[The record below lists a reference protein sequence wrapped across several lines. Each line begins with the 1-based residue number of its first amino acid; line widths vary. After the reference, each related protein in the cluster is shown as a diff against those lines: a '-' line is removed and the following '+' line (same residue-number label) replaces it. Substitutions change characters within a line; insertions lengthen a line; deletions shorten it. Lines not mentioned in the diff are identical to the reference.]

1 MTNDSLGAKE
11 PVNQLTDYEA
21 ALYDRGI
28 RLWGVDAQNRL
39 RQAKV
44 LFIGINSLMSEIIKN
59 TVLAGIDSITLIDNH
74 IVTIQDL
81 SCHLFL
87 THDSIGKKRADESV
101 QSITELNPLVKVH
114 VVDKEIES
122 IDKEFLQAY
131 TIVCLN
137 AFDLNLVSKFDT
149 FCREINIPLIA
160 THSFGL
166 YGFFFSDLSDF
177 EYIKKTEKKEKDQEE
192 PVIEYVNH
200 KVSFPSFE
208 TAMNIQW
215 SKTNPRRTSPLLYAL
230 TVLYQFE
237 QSTKSIPSIEN
248 PSHLSKILEI
258 IDGKLSASQMPSSE
272 QEKYLHITNLL
283 IKHQNHE
290 IAPTCAV
297 LGGIVGAE
305 IIKIISKNNHVLNNI
320 FFYDNTKGTGVVET
334 MN

>member
-1 MTNDSLGAKE
+1 MTNE
-11 PVNQLTDYEA
+11 QQPVNQLTDYEA

-74 IVTIQDL
+74 IVTMSDL

-87 THDSIGKKRADESV
+87 TPDSIGKKRADESV
-101 QSITELNPLVKVH
+101 QSITDLNPLVKVN
-114 VVDKEIES
+114 VVDKEIDS
-122 IDKEFLQAY
+122 IDKEFLKQF

-137 AFDLNLVSKFDT
+137 AFDLNLVSKIDG
-149 FCREINIPLIA
+149 FCRELNIPLIA
-160 THSFGL
+160 AHSFGL
-166 YGFFFSDLSDF
+166 FGFFFSDLSEF
-177 EYIKKTEKKEKDQEE
+177 EYVKKIEKKEKDQEE
-192 PVIEYVNH
+192 PTIEYVNH
-200 KVSFPSFE
+200 KVSFPSFD

-215 SKTNPRRTSPLLYAL
+215 SKTNPRRTSPLLYAIS
-230 TVLYQFE
+230 VLYQFE
-237 QSTKSIPSIEN
+237 TTTKSIPSIEK
-248 PSHLSKILEI
+248 PSDLSKILEI
-258 IDGKLSASQMPSSE
+258 IESKLSVSQMPSTD
-272 QEKYLHITNLL
+272 QEKHLHLTNLL

-297 LGGIVGAE
+297 LGGIAGAE

-320 FFYDNTKGTGVVET
+320 FFYDNTKGTGVVEN